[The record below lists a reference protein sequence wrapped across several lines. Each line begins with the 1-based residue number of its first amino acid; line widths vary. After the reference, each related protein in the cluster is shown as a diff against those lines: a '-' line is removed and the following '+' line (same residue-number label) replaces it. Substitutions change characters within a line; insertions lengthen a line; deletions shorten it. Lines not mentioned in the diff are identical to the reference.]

1 MARPFQPHAA
11 FLLWRRIMVKS
22 TGRATPHASRAGPAS
37 DQRPPCQPLP
47 PPLRAPRAPAPPP
60 ASNACRFPGT
70 TSSSSR
76 SSRSRSSS
84 IRSISAR

>member
-22 TGRATPHASRAGPAS
+22 TEQATPRASRAGPPS

-47 PPLRAPRAPAPPP
+47 PSRRAPHAPAPPP
-60 ASNACRFPGT
+60 ASNDCRFPDT
-70 TSSSSR
+70 TSSSS
-76 SSRSRSSS
+76 
-84 IRSISAR
+84 